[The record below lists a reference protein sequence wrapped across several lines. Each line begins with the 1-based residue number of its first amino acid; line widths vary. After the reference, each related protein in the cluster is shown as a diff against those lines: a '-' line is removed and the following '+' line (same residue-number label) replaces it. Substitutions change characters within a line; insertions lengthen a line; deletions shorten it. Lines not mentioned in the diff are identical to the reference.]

1 MANSSTAH
9 NSELFSSIQD
19 ADAQILQGGQGNG
32 QSIPPVSKAFIGLVL
47 LNRFGTIPQY
57 LQSLKMMGWT

>member
-19 ADAQILQGGQGNG
+19 ADAQVLQGGNG
-32 QSIPPVSKAFIGLVL
+32 QLIPPVSKAFIGLVL

>member
-9 NSELFSSIQD
+9 NSELFSGIQD
-19 ADAQILQGGQGNG
+19 ADAQVLQGGNG
-32 QSIPPVSKAFIGLVL
+32 QSITPVSKAFIGLVL